1 MTIPTRRRAA
11 HVVAL
16 LAALLATLLATLT
29 PAVATAAPAPS
40 APLERARDYYGSI
53 SVSADGAFGVALD
66 RRTKQG
72 AIRDAYAKCKRTADY
87 PGTCRK
93 IVWFRNACAA
103 IAYRTNSEGF
113 ISKLDYGYG
122 RTRPA
127 AIASAK
133 RRLSGPDKIL
143 GWACTTRYR

>member
-1 MTIPTRRRAA
+1 MTIPFHRLPLVLVT
-11 HVVAL
+11 AL
-16 LAALLATLLATLT
+16 LAALLATLVTT
-29 PAVATAAPAPS
+29 TSPTVAVAAP

-53 SVSADGAFGVALD
+53 SVSADGAFAYALD
-66 RRTKQG
+66 RRTKSG
-72 AIRDAYAKCKRTADY
+72 AIRDAYATCRRTADF

-103 IAYRTNSEGF
+103 IAYRTGADGF
-113 ISKLDYGYG
+113 ISKIDYGYG

-143 GWACTTRYR
+143 GYACTTRYR